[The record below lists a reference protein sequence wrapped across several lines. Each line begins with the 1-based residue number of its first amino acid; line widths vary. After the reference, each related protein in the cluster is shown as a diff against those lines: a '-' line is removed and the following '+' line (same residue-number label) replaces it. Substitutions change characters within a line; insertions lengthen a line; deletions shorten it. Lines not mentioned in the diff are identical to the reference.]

1 MSKIIDYI
9 EKQRKAKQID
19 KQLLSKTAGIS
30 RNTYSNMLRSGKCNV
45 DVMERLIDSL
55 NIDILLVDRDSNSLF
70 R

>member
-19 KQLLSKTAGIS
+19 KQLIAKTAGIS
-30 RNTYSNMLRSGKCNV
+30 RNTYSNMLRSGNCSLE
-45 DVMERLIDSL
+45 VMERLIDSL
-55 NIDILLVDRDSNSLF
+55 NIDILLVDRDSNNLF